1 MQELYQYQGK
11 IFESME
17 ELKSRI
23 KVLHERWDLE
33 LLPCLIELSKKT
45 KSDEIF
51 YKEADSPNGILFYF
65 YLVYDLSTIF
75 VTEEVLCS
83 LKFILNNLKP
93 IARAKG
99 NNKSSIDERL
109 KMMICFVNVSAWMFL
124 CVVCAFAC
132 VCICV
137 YRMVKTF
144 GESKPICQTF
154 FCQLFIYSQS

>member
-1 MQELYQYQGK
+1 
-11 IFESME
+11 ME

-45 KSDEIF
+45 KNDEMF
-51 YKEADSPNGILFYF
+51 YKGADSPNGMLLF
-65 YLVYDLSTIF
+65 LLGICNLSTIF

-93 IARAKG
+93 ITRAKG
-99 NNKSSIDERL
+99 NNKSSIDEQL

-124 CVVCAFAC
+124 CC
-132 VCICV
+132 VC
-137 YRMVKTF
+137 
-144 GESKPICQTF
+144 
-154 FCQLFIYSQS
+154 